1 MTGKDRGDGFSDI
14 TPMLDLDKHSLL
26 TFNNVLSQTPKV
38 YATQNSVH
46 INVARDALPGFITKN
61 IKLVNPADQLKIFM
75 KTNRLSAGGNIELY
89 AKVRGLSDDCPW
101 DKKLWEPVSVA
112 DAGGISLADAGGYS
126 PSIAINGNLE
136 DFAESE
142 FNFEAPTNSDQN
154 EIIEYALKIGF
165 VNSGGD
171 SSNAV
176 KIKDLRII
184 ATS

>member
-1 MTGKDRGDGFSDI
+1 MNSLDKLIDI
-14 TPMLDLDKHSLL
+14 TK
-26 TFNNVLSQTPKV
+26 
-38 YATQNSVH
+38 
-46 INVARDALPGFITKN
+46 
-61 IKLVNPADQLKIFM
+61 KLRSED
-75 KTNRLSAGGNIELY
+75 G
-89 AKVRGLSDDCPW
+89 CPW

-112 DAGGISLADAGGYS
+112 DTGGISLTDAGGYS

-136 DFAESE
+136 DFSESE
-142 FNFEAPTNSDQN
+142 FNFDASLNSDQN

-171 SSNAV
+171 SSSAV